1 MRRAA
6 LVRSDVASLRN
17 GGPVES
23 RHIAI
28 IVVMALA
35 CSTAIVVALI
45 STWGKASARK
55 AAAAPDLS
63 GFDSQ
68 IQALQQSVDSIA
80 LEVERISEGQRF
92 TTKLLSDRSG
102 ERISTPG

>member
-1 MRRAA
+1 MAF
-6 LVRSDVASLRN
+6 
-17 GGPVES
+17 
-23 RHIAI
+23 
-28 IVVMALA
+28 IVIVALA
-35 CSTAIVVALI
+35 CGTAVVIALI
-45 STWGKASARK
+45 SAWGSARALK

-92 TTKLLSDRSG
+92 TTKLLSERSG
-102 ERISTPG
+102 ERINTPG